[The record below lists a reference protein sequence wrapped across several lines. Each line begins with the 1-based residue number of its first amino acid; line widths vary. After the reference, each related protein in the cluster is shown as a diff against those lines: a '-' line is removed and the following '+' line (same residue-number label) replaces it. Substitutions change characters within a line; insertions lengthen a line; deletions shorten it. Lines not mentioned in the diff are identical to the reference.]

1 VTQITM
7 IVPEA
12 HRADATALV
21 MALGASATDWQ
32 DAFANVTQQDADGGQ
47 YAVACWDAWDGWMA
61 DVAED
66 PKRPAWDV
74 EPFEVNIAGAERAQA
89 LVVLHNPGDVDGDGE
104 PAPVPQASASVIL
117 ILLGN
122 PEAMVAAAGLVR
134 IPEGGE

>member
-7 IVPEA
+7 IVPDA
-12 HRADATALV
+12 HRAVASALV

-32 DAFANVTQQDADGGQ
+32 DAFANVTQQDADGAQ
-47 YAVACWDAWDGWMA
+47 FAVACWDALDGWLAKVA
-61 DVAED
+61 DAPE
-66 PKRPAWDV
+66 RPDWDV
-74 EPFEVNIAGAERAQA
+74 EPYEVNLAAAARAQA
-89 LVVLHNPGDVDGDGE
+89 LVVLHNPVDGAGE
-104 PAPVPQASASVIL
+104 PVPVPQASASVIL

>member
-21 MALGASATDWQ
+21 MALGASVADWQ

-47 YAVACWDAWDGWMA
+47 YALACWDARDGWLA
-61 DVAED
+61 AVTHA
-66 PKRPAWDV
+66 PVRPDWDV

-89 LVVLHNPGDVDGDGE
+89 LVALHNPVDGAGE
-104 PAPVPQASASVIL
+104 PVPVPKASGETIL

-122 PEAMVAAAGLVR
+122 PEAMVAAAGLVQ
-134 IPEGGE
+134 IVEGDE